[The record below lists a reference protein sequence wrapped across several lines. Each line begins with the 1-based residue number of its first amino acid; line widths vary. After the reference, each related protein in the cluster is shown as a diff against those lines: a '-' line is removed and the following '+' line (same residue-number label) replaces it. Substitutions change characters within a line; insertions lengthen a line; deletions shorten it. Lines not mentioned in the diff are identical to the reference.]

1 MKIKKGKLALDYLA
15 IILLALIVLVVML
28 IFSGK
33 LREKSLDAWQSFLS
47 TIGRR

>member
-1 MKIKKGKLALDYLA
+1 MKKGKLALDYVA

-33 LREKSLDAWQSFLS
+33 LREKSIDAWQSFLS
-47 TIGRR
+47 TIGFR

>member
-1 MKIKKGKLALDYLA
+1 MKKGKLALDYLA
-15 IILLALIVLVVML
+15 VILLAIIVLVVML

-33 LREKSLDAWQSFLS
+33 LREKSIDAWRSFLS

>member
-1 MKIKKGKLALDYLA
+1 MKLKKGKLALDYLA
-15 IILLALIVLVVML
+15 IIILALIVLVVML

-33 LREKSLDAWQSFLS
+33 LRGMAVDAWRSFLS